1 MQSKRLYTFIM
12 LAAAGAASV
21 VSAQTSS
28 WTEARQAIHRDINLC
43 GSNYTAYPTPT
54 KPLTPAPKGYEPY
67 YLTGYA
73 RHGSRWLCSDG
84 QYQDALKPLR
94 KAHKQGK
101 LTAEGEQLLA
111 SIEEFYPSAKG
122 RIGELTS
129 KGEDQHHGI
138 GRRMAKNFPQVFNA
152 KNSRVD
158 ARSTVVIRCILS
170 MEAECEELTRH
181 FPGLEMH
188 NDVSTNYQ
196 HYLAPGTPDYVS
208 KAEKGRAGLV
218 EKWREELVHPAR
230 FSKLIFNDDAYS
242 RDSVNCG
249 RLMRRVFDVC
259 CNMQSHYG
267 APNLWKFF
275 TEDEAYDLWTLYNR
289 THYTEFGA
297 SNYTQRK
304 APFKVEALLRNFLET
319 ADTIVTRRDYHGAT
333 LRFGHEVFLMP
344 LAALMELGN
353 VGATVE
359 NLDTLD
365 RVWVNSDI
373 FPMAGNIQL
382 VFYRPKK
389 GRQGDILVKA
399 LLQEQEM
406 TLPVKPVKFPYYR
419 WDDLKAYYESK
430 LANARN

>member
-1 MQSKRLYTFIM
+1 MQSNRLYTFMI
-12 LAAAGAASV
+12 LAAIGAASV
-21 VSAQTSS
+21 VSAQNDN
-28 WTEARQAIHRDINLC
+28 WTEARKAIHQAINLC
-43 GSNYTAYPTPT
+43 GSNYTAYPDPT
-54 KPLTPAPKGYEPY
+54 EPLTPAPKGYEPF
-67 YLTGYA
+67 YLSGYA
-73 RHGSRWLCSDG
+73 RHGSRWLCGDG
-84 QYQDALKPLR
+84 QYQDVLKPLR
-94 KAHKQGK
+94 KAHAQGK
-101 LTAEGEQLLA
+101 LTPDGEQLLA
-111 SIEEFYPSAKG
+111 SVEEFYKGAQG

-129 KGEDQHHGI
+129 KGEDQHHRI
-138 GRRMAKNFPQVFNA
+138 GRRMAENFPQIFNA

-181 FPGLEMH
+181 FRGLTMH
-188 NDVSTNYQ
+188 NDVSNTYQ
-196 HYLAPGTPDYVS
+196 WYLAPGTPKYVAE
-208 KAEKGRAGLV
+208 AEKGRAGLV
-218 EKWREELVHPAR
+218 EKWRKELVHPER
-230 FSKLIFNDDAYS
+230 FSKQLFSDAAYS
-242 RDSVNCG
+242 RDSVNCE

-267 APNLWKFF
+267 APDLWRYF
-275 TEDEAYDLWTLYNR
+275 TEDEAYDLWTIYNR
-289 THYTEFGA
+289 THYTEFSA
-297 SNYTQRK
+297 SNYTNRK
-304 APFKVEALLRNFLET
+304 APFKVDVLLKNFLET
-319 ADTIVTRRDYHGAT
+319 ADTIVGRKDYHGAT

-365 RVWVNSDI
+365 RVWVNSTI

-399 LLQEQEM
+399 LLQEREM

-419 WDDLKAYYESK
+419 WEDLKAYYKTK
-430 LANARN
+430 LENARN

>member
-21 VSAQTSS
+21 VSAQDNN
-28 WTEARQAIHRDINLC
+28 WTEARQAIHRNINLC

-84 QYQDALKPLR
+84 QYQDVLKPLR
-94 KAHKQGK
+94 KAHGQGK

-111 SIEEFYPSAKG
+111 SVEQFYPTAQG

-138 GRRMAKNFPQVFNA
+138 GRRMARNFPQVFNA

-196 HYLAPGTPDYVS
+196 RYLAPGTPDYVS

-230 FSKLIFNDDAYS
+230 FSKLLFNDDAYS

-267 APNLWKFF
+267 APSLWKYF

-319 ADTIVTRRDYHGAT
+319 ADTIVTRKDYHGAT

-353 VGATVE
+353 VGTTVE
-359 NLDTLD
+359 DLDTLD

-389 GRQGDILVKA
+389 GKQGDILVKA

-430 LANARN
+430 LASARN

>member
-21 VSAQTSS
+21 VSAQDNN
-28 WTEARQAIHRDINLC
+28 WTEARQAIHRNINLC

-84 QYQDALKPLR
+84 QYQDVLKPLR
-94 KAHKQGK
+94 KAHGQGK

-111 SIEEFYPSAKG
+111 SVEQFYPTAQG

-138 GRRMAKNFPQVFNA
+138 GRRMARNFPQVFNA

-196 HYLAPGTPDYVS
+196 RYLAPGTPDYVS

-230 FSKLIFNDDAYS
+230 FSKLLFNDDAYS

-267 APNLWKFF
+267 APSLWKYF

-319 ADTIVTRRDYHGAT
+319 ADTIVARKDYHGAT

-353 VGATVE
+353 VGTTVE
-359 NLDTLD
+359 DLDTLD

-389 GRQGDILVKA
+389 GKQGDILVKA

-430 LANARN
+430 LASARN

>member
-1 MQSKRLYTFIM
+1 MQSKRLYTFMM
-12 LAAAGAASV
+12 LAAIGAASI
-21 VSAQTSS
+21 VSAQNTN
-28 WTEARQAIHRDINLC
+28 WTEARKAIHENINLC
-43 GSNYTAYPTPT
+43 GSNYTAYPTPNSKLSPT
-54 KPLTPAPKGYEPY
+54 PKGYEPF

-73 RHGSRWLCSDG
+73 RHGSRWLCGDN
-84 QYQDALKPLR
+84 QYQDVLKPLK

-101 LTAEGEQLLA
+101 LTQEGEQLLT
-111 SIEEFYPSAKG
+111 SVEEFYQGAKG

-138 GRRMAKNFPQVFNA
+138 GRRMANNFPQVFNA
-152 KNSRVD
+152 KNARVD

-181 FPGLEMH
+181 FPNLTMH
-188 NDVSTNYQ
+188 NDVSNTFQ
-196 HYLAPGTPDYVS
+196 WYLAPGTPDYVS
-208 KAEKGRAGLV
+208 EAEKGRAGLV
-218 EKWREELVHPAR
+218 EKWRKELVHPAR
-230 FSKLIFNDDAYS
+230 FCKQLFNDESYS
-242 RDSVNCG
+242 RDSLNSE

-267 APNLWKFF
+267 APNLWKYF

-297 SNYTQRK
+297 SNHTQRK
-304 APFKVEALLRNFLET
+304 APFKVEALLKNFLET
-319 ADTIVTRRDYHGAT
+319 ADTIVSNKDYHGAT

-353 VGATVE
+353 VGTTVE

-365 RVWVNSDI
+365 RVWVNSEI

-382 VFYRPKK
+382 VFYRPRK
-389 GRQGDILVKA
+389 GKQGDILVKA
-399 LLQEQEM
+399 LLQEHEV

-419 WDDLKAYYESK
+419 WEDLKAYYTAK
-430 LANARN
+430 LSNARN